1 MGASKDLYLNPR
13 EIVAQEIYQGTV
25 TSHWSVTATGSL
37 HQEQQLSRSSWRQAF
52 VAAFLPEGFPASTP
66 PDYLA
71 FQVWDSIQALSSYI
85 RGMLSS
91 QAILKGVGVGQQ
103 AATPLS
109 AVFQFFLRDLTGM
122 LGGMLFAFWQGSGLD
137 MYAKQWRLFAD
148 ILNNIGYT
156 LEMISPIFPK
166 YFLFLACLGSLAR
179 AVTGVAGGATRA
191 ALTQHFAIKGNAA
204 DISAKEA
211 TQETATTL
219 VGMLLGMLLTK
230 SASEAP
236 FFATL
241 AFGLLTLLHVMAN
254 IQAMRSLQLQS
265 INPYRL
271 RKLLEA
277 FFNQAPIPSPAQM
290 AAQDALLPPVI
301 MEAWRSW
308 FLSPYRRPILK
319 VHLGV
324 PLHSLDQNLAAKLHK
339 DHRYILGVEAGVCKV
354 VLRDDAG
361 PMDMLNATFEAYA
374 RSQIAPSRMP
384 SSQSQVSE
392 DHPTWNKDIFQG
404 FCSQL
409 SAAGWSL
416 EKTILAQSQWRAAW
430 GTSMRSGHE
439 D

>member
-179 AVTGVAGGATRA
+179 AVTGVAGGGHSGNSNNLGGHAV
-191 ALTQHFAIKGNAA
+191 GNAA
-204 DISAKEA
+204 DQISIS
-211 TQETATTL
+211 T
-219 VGMLLGMLLTK
+219 
-230 SASEAP
+230 EAP